1 VSNRLLNLSER
12 IRSEVVD
19 LESVIDRIKEGWQ
32 RSKRSGDDY
41 YLDSV
46 ALNLHGFYSGL
57 ERIFELIA
65 SSVDSR
71 KPNDKEWH
79 KTLLHQMAQEVQQVR
94 PAVISEKSRSRL
106 DEFRG
111 FRHVVRNVYTFKF
124 DPEKVEKLATE
135 VPGLFADI
143 IPELLAFA
151 DFLQEA
157 AQKR

>member
-1 VSNRLLNLSER
+1 VSNRLLKISER
-12 IRSEVVD
+12 IQSEVID

-32 RSKRSGDDY
+32 RSKKSGDDY
-41 YLDSV
+41 YIDSV

-71 KPNDKEWH
+71 KPNGKEWH
-79 KTLLHQMAQEVQQVR
+79 KALLYQMAQEVPQVR

-106 DEFRG
+106 NEFRG

-124 DPEKVEKLATE
+124 DPEKVEKLANE
-135 VPGLFADI
+135 VPSLFADI
-143 IPELLAFA
+143 SPELLAFA
-151 DFLQEA
+151 DFLQQA
-157 AQKR
+157 AQER